1 MTKTSKFNGR
11 FNVTQTKATPK
22 IPALTR
28 FVPILGWLPRYQR
41 AWLLADIFAGLTL
54 WGLVVP
60 EGMAYAGIADLPAQA
75 GLYTLVASLLVYA
88 LFGSSLHLAVGP
100 TSATAA
106 LIASTLLTLGL
117 ASDIPAYQAAAAAL
131 VLVIGLI
138 FLTAGLARLGWVT
151 QFLSKPVMDGFITGL
166 AIFVAVGQLNKLFG
180 VPKGGG
186 NTFEKFFAILKELP
200 EANWVTFAVSAA
212 ALAVLFLLPRWNPKI
227 PAGLVVLF
235 GSIAASLALGLNEN
249 FGVAVAGR
257 LPQGLPAPALPHIS
271 PALFFSLL
279 LPGLGVFLVA
289 YSEALGVAREFAEKH
304 DYEVDPDQELLAH
317 GFTNLASGL
326 LGRMIAAGSMSQ
338 SAVKERAGARSQVA
352 NLVAWVVTLVTL
364 LFLTPLFASLPEA
377 VLAALII
384 YALWHILAARK
395 LERIRLVSR
404 TEFWLAVVT
413 LLGVLVFD
421 VLYGM
426 VIGLLVSL
434 LLVIYKSS
442 RPHLASLGRSP
453 GQPGIYTDLQ
463 RHPENTPVPGILIT
477 RLDSPIYYANA
488 LTVRDRIL
496 ALVAAAQPPPR
507 ALVWAAGGQDHLD
520 ITSVEMLKGLVRKLQ
535 KQGIEIFVAEV
546 HAPVRDFGQRTGLV
560 ELIGQEHE
568 FPTIESAV
576 RFIEQHWS
584 HT

>member
-1 MTKTSKFNGR
+1 MFANRGIYHKGWPA
-11 FNVTQTKATPK
+11 VTRHSLPWA
-22 IPALTR
+22 PAK
-28 FVPILGWLPRYQR
+28 
-41 AWLLADIFAGLTL
+41 
-54 WGLVVP
+54 
-60 EGMAYAGIADLPAQA
+60 LPAFDDDVWELYAPEDWTQA
-75 GLYTLVASLLVYA
+75 
-88 LFGSSLHLAVGP
+88 HN
-100 TSATAA
+100 
-106 LIASTLLTLGL
+106 
-117 ASDIPAYQAAAAAL
+117 
-131 VLVIGLI
+131 
-138 FLTAGLARLGWVT
+138 
-151 QFLSKPVMDGFITGL
+151 LSKAMPE
-166 AIFVAVGQLNKLFG
+166 KLH
-180 VPKGGG
+180 
-186 NTFEKFFAILKELP
+186 EMQR
-200 EANWVTFAVSAA
+200 
-212 ALAVLFLLPRWNPKI
+212 LFLIEAVKYNVLPLDDRI
-227 PAGLVVLF
+227 PERCNSDL
-235 GSIAASLALGLNEN
+235 
-249 FGVAVAGR
+249 
-257 LPQGLPAPALPHIS
+257 
-271 PALFFSLL
+271 
-279 LPGLGVFLVA
+279 
-289 YSEALGVAREFAEKH
+289 AREFAEKH

-488 LTVRDRIL
+488 LTVRDKIL

-560 ELIGQEHE
+560 ELIGREHE
-568 FPTIESAV
+568 FPTVEAAV
-576 RFIEQHWS
+576 RFIEGQWS
-584 HT
+584 GE